1 MKHVK
6 APQPANPQDQGN
18 LLKAIADILEQVR
31 SQGDTALRT
40 FTEQFDKVRLDSLEV
55 TEKQISDALAGL
67 DPELD
72 RDMRYGIE
80 RITDFARRQRETMK
94 ELECEPRPGVHLG
107 HRHIPVSRA
116 GCYVPGGRYPLLSAA
131 QMSIIP
137 AKVAGVEEVIACTP
151 PNTHPAVIAAAHL
164 AGADRIFQVGGAQ
177 AIAAMAFGTE
187 SVPAVDIIVGPGNKY
202 VTEAKRQVFGT
213 VGLDQLAGPSEI
225 YTLADDSGDPRWIA
239 ADLLGQAEHD
249 TASRAGLVTT
259 SSELAEATLK
269 EVERQLSTLSTAQ
282 VAGEAW
288 ERHGEITLCDD
299 MDAAIAYMDRI
310 APEHLQVHTRDAHQ
324 VARRLHNYGSLFI
337 GREASVVYSDK
348 ICGTNH
354 ILPTGTNARY
364 TGGLWVGTFLK
375 TCTHQW
381 LEQAGVEEIAPYAV
395 RQSEREGME
404 GHRRAAALRL
414 DDTAV

>member
-31 SQGDTALRT
+31 TQGDTALRT
-40 FTEQFDKVRLDSLEV
+40 FTEQFDKVRLDSLEI
-55 TEKQISDALAGL
+55 TGEQISEALAGL
-67 DPELD
+67 DAELD

-239 ADLLGQAEHD
+239 ADMLGQAEHD
-249 TASRAGLVTT
+249 TAARAGLVTT
-259 SSELAEATLK
+259 SRELAEATLK

-282 VAGEAW
+282 VAGAAW
-288 ERHGEITLCDD
+288 EQHGEIALCDD
-299 MDAAIAYMDRI
+299 LDAAIAYMDRI
-310 APEHLQVHTRDAHQ
+310 APEHLQVHTWDAHQ

-381 LEQAGVEEIAPYAV
+381 LEPAGVEEIAPYAM

>member
-1 MKHVK
+1 MRHIK
-6 APQPANPQDQGN
+6 APQPKNAQDQST
-18 LLKAIADILEQVR
+18 LTDAIANILDEVR
-31 SQGDTALRT
+31 LKGDAALRT
-40 FTEQFDKVRLDSLEV
+40 FTEQFDKVRLEALEV
-55 TEKQISDALAGL
+55 SPEQISEAIAGL
-67 DPELD
+67 DEALE

-80 RITDFARRQRETMK
+80 RITDFARRQRETLK
-94 ELECEPRPGVHLG
+94 ELECEPRPGLHLG
-107 HRHIPVSRA
+107 HRHIPVFRA

-151 PNTHPAVIAAAHL
+151 PNTHPAVLAAAHL

-187 SVPAVDIIVGPGNKY
+187 SVPAVDMIVGPGNKY

-225 YTLADDSGDPRWIA
+225 YTLADDSGAPRWIA

-249 TASRAGLVTT
+249 TASRPGLVTT
-259 SSELAEATLK
+259 SREIGEATL
-269 EVERQLSTLSTAQ
+269 EEIERQLSTLSTAE
-282 VAGEAW
+282 VARAAW
-288 ERHGEITLCDD
+288 EQQGEIALCEDLD
-299 MDAAIAYMDRI
+299 EAISYMDRI
-310 APEHLQVHTRDAHQ
+310 APEHLQVHTRDPHG
-324 VARRLHNYGSLFI
+324 VARLLRNYGSLFI

-381 LEQAGVEEIAPYAV
+381 MEPAGVEEIAPYAV

-414 DDTAV
+414 DEDAV